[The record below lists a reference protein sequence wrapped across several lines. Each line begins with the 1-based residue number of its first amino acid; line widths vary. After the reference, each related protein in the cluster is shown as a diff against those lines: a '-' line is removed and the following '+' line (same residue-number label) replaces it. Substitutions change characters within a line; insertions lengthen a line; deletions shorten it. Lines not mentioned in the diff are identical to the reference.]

1 MDITNIDDLK
11 DVISRFI
18 KKHMFAMRSEFMHPY
33 AGLRALAYI
42 DTIKYIQQ
50 NLKSAIV
57 CKDQNEVFNFAVSN
71 IEIAGMN
78 AEFGVKDGL
87 TLKALSQKKALKNK
101 IIYGFDSFEG
111 LPDHW
116 LGTRVKKG
124 RLTRNGEIPKLPK
137 NVEAVKG
144 LFAESLP
151 EFLSDKKEP
160 FAFIHVD
167 CDIYQ
172 STKDIFDNIAN
183 FVTKGTVIIFDEYFN
198 YPNWQEHEFKAFAE
212 FVQRNNL
219 DYKYLAYASTQVA
232 VKII

>member
-1 MDITNIDDLK
+1 MDITNIDNLK
-11 DVISRFI
+11 DFISGFI

-42 DTIKYIQQ
+42 DTIKYIQ
-50 NLKSAIV
+50 NNFKEAIV
-57 CKDQNEVFNFAVSN
+57 CKDQNEVFNFAVAN
-71 IEIAGMN
+71 IEIEGMI

-87 TLKALSQKKALKNK
+87 TLKVLCQKQALKNK
-101 IIYGFDSFEG
+101 VIYGFDYFEG

-124 RLTRNGEIPKLPK
+124 RLTRHGQIPKLPK

-144 LFAESLP
+144 LFAETLP
-151 EFLSDKKEP
+151 EFLADKQAA
-160 FAFIHVD
+160 FAFIHID

-183 FVTKGTVIIFDEYFN
+183 FVMKGTVIIFDEYFN
-198 YPNWQEHEFKAFAE
+198 YPNWQEHEFKAFTE
-212 FVQRNNL
+212 FVQQNNL
-219 DYKYLAYASTQVA
+219 DYQYIAYASTQVA

>member
-1 MDITNIDDLK
+1 MDIRNIDNLK
-11 DVISRFI
+11 DFISGFI

-42 DTIKYIQQ
+42 DTIKYIQN
-50 NLKSAIV
+50 NLKEAIV
-57 CKDQNEVFNFAVSN
+57 CKDQNEVFNFAVAN
-71 IEIAGMN
+71 IEIEGMN

-87 TLKALSQKKALKNK
+87 TLKILCQKQALKNK
-101 IIYGFDSFEG
+101 VIYGFDSFEG

-124 RLTRNGEIPKLPK
+124 RLTRNGQIPKLPK
-137 NVEAVKG
+137 NVEAIKG
-144 LFAESLP
+144 LFAETLP
-151 EFLSDKKEP
+151 DFLADKQEA

-183 FVTKGTVIIFDEYFN
+183 FVRKGTVIIFLMSILTIQIGKN
-198 YPNWQEHEFKAFAE
+198 MNSRLLQ
-212 FVQRNNL
+212 NL
-219 DYKYLAYASTQVA
+219 FS
-232 VKII
+232 KII